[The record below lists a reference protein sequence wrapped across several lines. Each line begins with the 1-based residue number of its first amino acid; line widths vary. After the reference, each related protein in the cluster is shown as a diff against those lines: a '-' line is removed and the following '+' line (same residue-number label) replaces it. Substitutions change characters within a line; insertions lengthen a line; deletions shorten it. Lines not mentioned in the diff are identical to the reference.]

1 MNSWFSLKTSSSV
14 SSNYQQCEHCR
25 GSWWQGVCRN
35 PRGCWATR
43 PPPLTNPAVFFL
55 IFWPVYKVVT
65 KIFKYQIQYVWHLR
79 VLRHYIIWLLCLFL
93 SETKLEFFSFNKEYF
108 QTSKGVGYL
117 TCRKIIAIQL
127 GEDAYRAL
135 RFKINL
141 VLPEMDF
148 AQEALDLARGLKH
161 HKHPGKCK
169 LWPELGESCVARGC
183 RYFKHAPCY
192 FTWKHVHTTSLA

>member
-1 MNSWFSLKTSSSV
+1 
-14 SSNYQQCEHCR
+14 
-25 GSWWQGVCRN
+25 
-35 PRGCWATR
+35 
-43 PPPLTNPAVFFL
+43 
-55 IFWPVYKVVT
+55 
-65 KIFKYQIQYVWHLR
+65 
-79 VLRHYIIWLLCLFL
+79 
-93 SETKLEFFSFNKEYF
+93 LEFFSFNKEYF

-161 HKHPGKCK
+161 HKHLGKCK
-169 LWPELGESCVARGC
+169 L
-183 RYFKHAPCY
+183 
-192 FTWKHVHTTSLA
+192 